1 MGKQFSHVEQLYNYG
16 SAVRKIMYTTNAIE
30 SVYARVTK
38 KGAFPN
44 EDAVFKIF
52 YLRIQELYKKWKGRH
67 VANWAMVRNQLPS
80 WTTGCSSLCS
90 NTMLLIESI
99 YTKLLTH
106 PYLVDTI
113 RIDAANRTSCFSC
126 HQSRTEYDL

>member
-1 MGKQFSHVEQLYNYG
+1 NSSF
-16 SAVRKIMYTTNAIE
+16 RK
-30 SVYARVTK
+30 VTK

-52 YLRIQELYKKWKGRH
+52 YLRIQELYKNGR
-67 VANWAMVRNQLPS
+67 VVTSQTGRWSGTSCS
-80 WTTGCSSLCS
+80 WTTGCFSLCS

-106 PYLVDTI
+106 PKEKEGQKVFNSI
-113 RIDAANRTSCFSC
+113 I
-126 HQSRTEYDL
+126 